1 MAKTDDK
8 VMSFV
13 QDELRKNPDAKTSG
27 LYEKAK
33 GTFPSVRP
41 LTVRQFH
48 ARYPLQIKRR
58 QAAAQKEKQK
68 EAKPSRS
75 RRRGTRAKT
84 APQAAAAGASGDRD
98 AIRKL
103 LLEFAGDLSAA
114 ETRKDLVKVLA
125 NVDSYVDAVLKAA
138 R

>member
-1 MAKTDDK
+1 MAKTDDR

-13 QDELRKNPDAKTSG
+13 QDELRKNPDAKTSE

-33 GTFPSVRP
+33 GTLPSVKQ

-58 QAAAQKEKQK
+58 QAAAAKEKQK
-68 EAKPSRS
+68 EAKPSGP
-75 RRRGTRAKT
+75 RRRGPRRKA
-84 APQAAAAGASGDRD
+84 APQAQNSNGDRD
-98 AIRKL
+98 VIRRV

-114 ETRKDLVKVLA
+114 EARKDLVKVLA

>member
-13 QDELRKNPDAKTSG
+13 QDELRKNPDAKTSD

-33 GTFPSVRP
+33 GTLPSVKQ

-58 QAAAQKEKQK
+58 QAAAAKDKQK
-68 EAKPSRS
+68 EAKPARPRRRVS
-75 RRRGTRAKT
+75 RRKA
-84 APQAAAAGASGDRD
+84 AAQAAGSNGDRD
-98 AIRKL
+98 AIRKVL
-103 LLEFAGDLSAA
+103 LKFAGDLSAA
-114 ETRKDLVKVLA
+114 EARKDLVKVLA
-125 NVDSYVDAVLKAA
+125 NVDSYVDDVLKAA